1 MGVLFFMIEGVIVI
15 VIQTSDMIWILVPR
29 IKHPEP
35 LQALVLEEYKD
46 WKANHENKEKIWKG
60 KKIKD
65 ITNISLFLG
74 AILQK
79 SFTKITKATPK
90 AEIKKSKICWGT
102 CILK

>member
-60 KKIKD
+60 KKSK
-65 ITNISLFLG
+65 
-74 AILQK
+74 ILQT
-79 SFTKITKATPK
+79 FHYF
-90 AEIKKSKICWGT
+90 
-102 CILK
+102 

>member
-60 KKIKD
+60 KKNQRYYKHFI
-65 ITNISLFLG
+65 IFRSY
-74 AILQK
+74 
-79 SFTKITKATPK
+79 FTKIFH
-90 AEIKKSKICWGT
+90 ENN
-102 CILK
+102 